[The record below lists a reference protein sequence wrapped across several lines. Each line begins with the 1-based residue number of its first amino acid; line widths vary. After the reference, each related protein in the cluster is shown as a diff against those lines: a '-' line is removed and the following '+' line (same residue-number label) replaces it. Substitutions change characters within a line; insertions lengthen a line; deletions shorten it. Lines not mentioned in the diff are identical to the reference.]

1 MEKEK
6 SGENSISEMSNK
18 NKTKILIIRKIIN
31 ANPENLGLE
40 LCRYLFPLNFR
51 HPSLQDEV

>member
-40 LCRYLFPLNFR
+40 LCRYLFSLNFR